1 MTLFALTLLL
11 AASFIH
17 ATWNLLLK
25 RAKGGPA
32 FQWLFAVLSAGLY
45 LPAVLALNWYRP
57 FHLNADVVAV
67 IVGSSLL
74 HTLYYGVLQ
83 RGYRVGDLSLVYP
96 LARGTGPFLAVI
108 GAVLIL
114 GERPAA
120 GVLAG
125 GLLIILGVFVLSGL
139 GVRSRPD
146 GPDRAAVMYGLATGV
161 VIASY
166 TLWDKNAVSGMSIAP
181 LLLDWGTNCGRSIL
195 LAPIAMRRR
204 RELRTAWRD
213 HRREALWVALLNPL
227 AYVLVLTALQMTP
240 VSHIAP
246 AREISILIGSLMGI
260 RLLGEGNPKTRLL
273 GAASMTLGLI
283 LVMTH
288 GSLPCSRSE

>member
-11 AASFIH
+11 AAAFIH

-25 RAKGGPA
+25 RAEGGPV
-32 FQWLFAVLSAGLY
+32 FQWLFAVLSVGLY
-45 LPAVLALNWYRP
+45 LPAVLVLCWYRP
-57 FHLNADVVAV
+57 FHLDAKVVAV
-67 IVGSSLL
+67 MAGSSLL

-83 RGYRVGDLSLVYP
+83 RGYRAGDLSVVYP

-108 GAVLIL
+108 GAVLIF
-114 GERPAA
+114 GERPGA

-125 GLLIILGVFVLSGL
+125 GLLIILGVFVLSG
-139 GVRSRPD
+139 GGAWSRSD
-146 GPDRAAVMYGLATGV
+146 GPARAAVIYGLATGV

-166 TLWDKNAVSGMSIAP
+166 TLWDKNAVSGWSIAP

-204 RELRTAWRD
+204 GELRAAWQE
-213 HRREALWVALLNPL
+213 HRREALGVALLNPL
-227 AYVLVLTALQMTP
+227 AYILVLTALQVTP

-260 RLLGEGNPKTRLL
+260 RLLGEGNPKIRLL
-273 GAASMTLGLI
+273 GATSMTLGLLLI
-283 LVMTH
+283 VTE
-288 GSLPCSRSE
+288 GSAPWLRG

>member
-1 MTLFALTLLL
+1 VTLFALGLLL
-11 AASFIH
+11 AAAVIH

-25 RAKGGPA
+25 RVGGGPV
-32 FQWLFAVLSAGLY
+32 FQWLFAVLSVGFY
-45 LPAVLALNWYRP
+45 LPAVLALSWYRP
-57 FHLNADVVAV
+57 TPLEPEVVGV

-83 RGYRVGDLSLVYP
+83 RGYRVGDLSVVYP

-114 GERPAA
+114 GERPTA

-125 GLLIILGVFVLSGL
+125 GMFIILGVFVLSG
-139 GVRSRPD
+139 GVRSRGD
-146 GPDRAAVMYGLATGV
+146 GPTPAAVIYGLATGV

-166 TLWDKNAVSGMSIAP
+166 TLWDKNAVSGMAIAP
-181 LLLDWGTNCGRSIL
+181 LLLDWGTNCGRSVL
-195 LAPIAMRRR
+195 LAPLALRRR
-204 RELRTAWRD
+204 RELWTVWLE
-213 HRREALWVALLNPL
+213 HRREAIGVALLNPL
-227 AYVLVLTALQMTP
+227 AYILVLTALQVTP

-260 RLLGEGNPKTRLL
+260 RLLGEGHPKVRLL
-273 GAASMTLGLI
+273 GAASMTLGLLLI
-283 LVMTH
+283 VTD
-288 GSLPCSRSE
+288 GSAPWLPG